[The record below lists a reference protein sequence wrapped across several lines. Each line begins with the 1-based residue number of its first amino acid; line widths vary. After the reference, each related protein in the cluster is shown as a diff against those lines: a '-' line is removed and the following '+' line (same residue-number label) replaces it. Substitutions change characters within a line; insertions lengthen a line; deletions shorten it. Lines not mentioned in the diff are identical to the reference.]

1 MWCIIGKTATVN
13 FNPVLDISFCYFHKY
28 FTFMQKYIQYFSS
41 AEIDYGTE
49 MNEQFI
55 YANYDVSGIA
65 VSDISSLS

>member
-1 MWCIIGKTATVN
+1 
-13 FNPVLDISFCYFHKY
+13 
-28 FTFMQKYIQYFSS
+28 MQKYIQYFSS